1 MKPTILFYAPA
12 PTPWGGQLRQLCA
25 IQGFRL
31 RVVET
36 QDLDRT
42 VEVLAQ
48 GLQTS
53 QPHPAGAPLEEPV
66 LVFCALSGKQFDR
79 LLPALTRMGARS
91 CLKAVLTAHNARWS
105 FRDLYAELVKER
117 LQLS

>member
-1 MKPTILFYAPA
+1 M
-12 PTPWGGQLRQLCA
+12 
-25 IQGFRL
+25 
-31 RVVET
+31 
-36 QDLDRT
+36 
-42 VEVLAQ
+42 
-48 GLQTS
+48 
-53 QPHPAGAPLEEPV
+53 
-66 LVFCALSGKQFDR
+66 FCALSGKQFDR

>member
-1 MKPTILFYAPA
+1 MKPTILFYAPT
-12 PTPWGGQLRQLCA
+12 PTPWGSQLRQLCA

-31 RVVET
+31 RTVET

-42 VEVLAQ
+42 VDALAQ
-48 GLQTS
+48 GLQPS
-53 QPHPAGAPLEEPV
+53 QPYPAGAPLEEPV

-91 CLKAVLTAHNARWS
+91 CLKAVLTVHNAHWS
-105 FRDLYAELVKER
+105 FRELYGELVKER
-117 LQLS
+117 LQLP